1 LNSVRPFSRSAEQ
14 TGLLCSHSI
23 EWLPIVDESGK
34 VVGSATRGECH
45 SGSRLL
51 HPVVHLHVFNSKG
64 DIYLQKRPE
73 WKDIQPGKWDTA
85 VGGHVDYGETPEE
98 ALHREVRE
106 ELGITDFTS
115 EFVDKY
121 VFDSKRERE
130 LVYVN
135 RTTYDG
141 EIHPST
147 DELDGGRF
155 WTMQEIREA
164 MGQGVLTPNF
174 ESEFLRFFECKRP
187 WAERKR
193 CFGKERVMIKDATKG
208 QAAEIARL
216 IMMAMTD
223 DCCLHF
229 CGKGYGLSD
238 FRKMMTSLVERED
251 SQYSYRN
258 ALVAMDEDKVVGI
271 SVSYDGGKLHQL
283 RPAFIE
289 AAKEY
294 IGKDHS
300 GMDDETQAGELY
312 LDSLAVLPEYRRHG
326 IASRLIRAT
335 KERADKMGLPCVGL
349 LVDKGNPSGEALYS
363 SVGFQYANDNM
374 WGGHPMKHL
383 VL

>member
-1 LNSVRPFSRSAEQ
+1 MDNLQEIF
-14 TGLLCSHSI
+14 
-23 EWLPIVDESGK
+23 PIVDESGK
-34 VVGSATRGECH
+34 VIGSATRGECH
-45 SGSRLL
+45 SGSKLL
-51 HPVVHLHVFNSKG
+51 HPVVHLHVFRSAKGRLQGKNSKG
-64 DIYLQKRPE
+64 EIYLQRRPE

-85 VGGHVDYGETPEE
+85 VGGHVDYGETPED
-98 ALHREVRE
+98 ALRREVRE
-106 ELGITDFTS
+106 ELGITDFVP

-121 VFDSKRERE
+121 VFESKRERE

-147 DELDGGRF
+147 EELDGGRF
-155 WTMQEIREA
+155 WTMQEIRDA
-164 MGQGVLTPNF
+164 MGKGVLTPNF
-174 ESEFLRFFECKRP
+174 ESEF
-187 WAERKR
+187 KR
-193 CFGKERVMIKDATKG
+193 CFGKEMVMIKEATKG

-223 DCCLHF
+223 DCCLYF
-229 CGKGYGLSD
+229 CGDGFGLED
-238 FRKMMTSLVERED
+238 FRKMMTLLVERED

-258 ALVAMDEDKVVGI
+258 TLVAMDEDKVVGI
-271 SVSYDGGKLHQL
+271 SVSYDGAKLQQL
-283 RPAFIE
+283 RQAFIE
-289 AAKEY
+289 TAKEH

-312 LDSLAVLPEYRRHG
+312 LDSLAVLPDYRRRG

-335 KERADKMGLPCVGL
+335 KERADKMGISCVGL
-349 LVDKGNPSGEALYS
+349 LVDKGNPLGEALYS
-363 SVGFQYANDNM
+363 SVGFQFANDNM